1 MTEIGL
7 AFFIGFLIGLV
18 MRPKDKNLKEQQ
30 DIYEARYKEYEASIK
45 YYKDLCKWH
54 VERNQNGNKENQS
67 N

>member
-18 MRPKDKNLKEQQ
+18 MRPKDKGLKEQQ
-30 DIYEARYKEYEASIK
+30 EIYETRYKEYEASIK

-54 VERNQNGNKENQS
+54 VERNQNGNKD
-67 N
+67 

>member
-7 AFFIGFLIGLV
+7 SFFIGFLIGLV

-54 VERNQNGNKENQS
+54 VEQRKQNGNKET
-67 N
+67 